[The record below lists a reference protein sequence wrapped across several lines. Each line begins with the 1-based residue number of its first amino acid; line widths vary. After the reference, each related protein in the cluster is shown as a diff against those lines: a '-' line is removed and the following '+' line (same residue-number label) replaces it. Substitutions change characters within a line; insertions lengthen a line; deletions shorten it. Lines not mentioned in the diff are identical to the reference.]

1 MRFRRASRDS
11 AGDVGEDPNGGAG
24 RGRDD
29 FDDAPVL
36 DGDDAV
42 LGGGEVDEDLVVGGD
57 DGGTLEEGGG
67 FAGDVV
73 GFEGDV
79 STTTS
84 AALGVLGD
92 SMTLEAVSLIGLEVV
107 GIEGGRGLFLSTAR
121 WSDEAKRS
129 LRFTLTGDLRGDV
142 GGIFKRR

>member
-42 LGGGEVDEDLVVGGD
+42 LGGEVDEDLVVGGD

-92 SMTLEAVSLIGLEVV
+92 SMALEAVSLIALEVV
-107 GIEGGRGLFLSTAR
+107 GIEGGRGLFLSMAR